1 VSKANP
7 DAARNKWSIIERPP
21 LNLNFSID
29 RPETKHMRAALK
41 MLLVSSIAM
50 AVAGPGAAQTP
61 AQSANPSAAIAKLP
75 DGAYLGTWKNPS
87 GSVRIRAA
95 RCGNL
100 VCGTILF
107 AIDKAKADAKRGGT
121 DPLIGTQ
128 LFEEFTARGPNQW
141 RGRVFVPDMNRR
153 VTGTATLETPNTIRV
168 EGCAAKVICRNQLW
182 TRVPS

>member
-1 VSKANP
+1 MRVS
-7 DAARNKWSIIERPP
+7 
-21 LNLNFSID
+21 
-29 RPETKHMRAALK
+29 LK
-41 MLLVSSIAM
+41 MLLASSIAI
-50 AVAGPGAAQTP
+50 VIAGPGAAQTP
-61 AQSANPSAAIAKLP
+61 AQAANPSAAVAKLP

-100 VCGTILF
+100 VCGTIVF
-107 AIDKAKADAKRGGT
+107 ANDKAKADAKRGGT

-168 EGCAAKVICRNQLW
+168 EGCAARVICRNQVW

>member
-1 VSKANP
+1 MRISFL
-7 DAARNKWSIIERPP
+7 II
-21 LNLNFSID
+21 L
-29 RPETKHMRAALK
+29 A
-41 MLLVSSIAM
+41 SSSAIFIAS
-50 AVAGPGAAQTP
+50 PGIAQTP
-61 AQSANPSAAIAKLP
+61 AQTANPSAAVAKLP
-75 DGAYLGTWKNPS
+75 DGAYLGTWRNPS

-95 RCGNL
+95 RCGKL
-100 VCGTILF
+100 VCGTIVF
-107 AIDKAKADAKRGGT
+107 ANDKAKADAKRGGT

-168 EGCAAKVICRNQLW
+168 EGCAAKVICRNQVW